1 MNNFFEIF
9 NLPQG
14 ILKKMV
20 ILGLATFFIYFGI
33 DHFVNPEFYLSI
45 MPESFPFHD
54 EAVYISCLLYTSPS
68 PRDGW

>member
-54 EAVYISCLLYTSPS
+54 AVSYTHLTLPTID
-68 PRDGW
+68 PV